1 MTRTTRIG
9 AVLVVVYL
17 AMAAATTSWAPGR
30 VRPLYDGFG
39 SHPGQYNWVSPPR
52 EFAEGNQRPESAEAE
67 ISFEAAASL
76 PASAGPNDGQALAAL
91 PPGSVADHPPDTNAT
106 VTLTPL
112 DAATLG
118 PLPAGLRPE
127 GNAYR
132 VDIAYSSGVKVVAL
146 EKPGTVGLT
155 SVAPADVLLYS
166 PDGKAWGTTT
176 GQALATGKGVSGP
189 LASTGYYLAAA
200 TGPLRA
206 AAAASG
212 PGSGGTMFLVVAA
225 LAVPATLAVVLLRR
239 RPAQGRGAKP
249 AGGRPRAG
257 TAGGRA
263 PGKAGG
269 GVRPGGR
276 STAAGKVKGKGGRG
290 AKPRR

>member
-9 AVLVVVYL
+9 AVLAALYL
-17 AMAAATTSWAPGR
+17 AVAAATTSWAPGR

-52 EFAEGNQRPESAEAE
+52 EFAEGNQRPESAEGE

-91 PPGSVADHPPDTNAT
+91 PPGSVAAHPPDTRAT

-132 VDIAYSSGVKVVAL
+132 VDIAYSSGAKVVAL

-155 SVAPADVLLYS
+155 SVVPADTLLYS
-166 PDGKAWGTTT
+166 LDGKAWETTT
-176 GQALATGKGVSGP
+176 GKALATGNGVSGP
-189 LASTGYYLAAA
+189 LAATGHYLAAA
-200 TGPLRA
+200 KGPLRA
-206 AAAASG
+206 AGSG
-212 PGSGGTMFLVVAA
+212 PVSGATVFIIVAA
-225 LAVPATLAVVLLRR
+225 LAVPAALAVVLLRR
-239 RPAQGRGAKP
+239 RPAPGRGAKA

-263 PGKAGG
+263 PGKGG
-269 GVRPGGR
+269 GGPAPGGKG
-276 STAAGKVKGKGGRG
+276 TAARTPKGKGGPG